1 MANIFWGVWIDWRFC
16 SFLSWKNY
24 KFNKIVRSNEQ
35 KQLWDSFY
43 VMTPFLFLLQI
54 MLEHHFVAVFWRP
67 KKASLVNDLRK
78 RRLVELDFFRL
89 QRLPKKGILLNFVV
103 DCTNR
108 TFKLCAITVH
118 SGQCPKQNLF
128 GHSLILKLFWT
139 FWMLLDIERSFIR
152 ARAILEQNWHTQ
164 TGQ

>member
-1 MANIFWGVWIDWRFC
+1 
-16 SFLSWKNY
+16 
-24 KFNKIVRSNEQ
+24 
-35 KQLWDSFY
+35 
-43 VMTPFLFLLQI
+43 MTPFLFLLQI

-108 TFKLCAITVH
+108 TFKLCAIKVL
-118 SGQCPKQNLF
+118 Q
-128 GHSLILKLFWT
+128 I
-139 FWMLLDIERSFIR
+139 
-152 ARAILEQNWHTQ
+152 ILEEYL
-164 TGQ
+164 